1 MKTMARIVVVGGVL
15 AGLLG
20 AGQGE
25 AGFNTWTSGGP
36 AGGNTI
42 ESVAI
47 HATNPATVYAGGGA
61 SNKGAL
67 KSTTGGSSW
76 SPINNG
82 LALDPVHFP
91 LQSINTM
98 VVDHQNPNVVYAGGF
113 LDGVF
118 KSTDGGGSWSPANGT
133 PKVVGTGI
141 VEMAMDPKNSNVI
154 FAGATGGLFKTV
166 NGGATWERKEVGL
179 GDKYIFAIAFDPQ
192 NTNTVYV
199 ATQLNQVYKST
210 NGGDSW
216 TPSSTGLPTGV
227 GEVTANAL
235 AVDPTNS
242 SVVYLAGSTGG
253 VYKSMNGGLTW
264 QQTSQTALSTVTTA
278 VAIDPANTATVY
290 AGTLASSVFRSTDHG
305 ETWVKISEGMGNLG
319 IKNFAVSSS
328 GQCIYAA
335 TLNGVFQRETVPGGC
350 VPVPVAALLPTSRAV
365 QVGNAATVF
374 ATIINPSTTN
384 AVGCDIKLVSGVPAI
399 FNYQT
404 TNGSNVPVG
413 SPNQPANI
421 PAGGAQS
428 YVISLTPQ
436 QPINAT
442 QVEFAF
448 GCSNTATAASI
459 VGINTLLLYASP
471 TPVADV
477 VALAATATNGGTVH
491 IAGPSGAG
499 AFAVATV
506 NVGAGAQVTASVDT
520 GGVAL
525 PIALTICLSNPANG
539 QCLTAPAPS
548 VQVPV
553 NANETPTFSVFVF
566 GQGTPVGFDPAV
578 NRVFVRFTAGG
589 ATAGA
594 TSVAVKT
601 D

>member
-1 MKTMARIVVVGGVL
+1 MKTMARIAAVGGVL
-15 AGLLG
+15 AGLWG
-20 AGQGE
+20 AGQAE
-25 AGFNTWTSGGP
+25 AGLNTWTSGGP
-36 AGGNTI
+36 AGGT
-42 ESVAI
+42 EFETVAI
-47 HATNPATVYAGGGA
+47 HAPNPATVYAGGG
-61 SNKGAL
+61 SFNKGAF
-67 KSTTGGSSW
+67 KSTTGGASW
-76 SPINNG
+76 TPINNG
-82 LALDPVHFP
+82 LSVPNFAP
-91 LQSINTM
+91 LVTNAM
-98 VVDHQNPNVVYAGGF
+98 AVDHQNPNVVYAGTV
-113 LDGVF
+113 LAGVF
-118 KSTDGGGSWSPANGT
+118 KSTDGGASWNEANGT
-133 PKVVGTGI
+133 PKVVGTGV

-154 FAGATGGLFKTV
+154 FVGATGGLFKTA
-166 NGGATWERKEVGL
+166 NGGATWERKENGL
-179 GDKYIFAIAFDPQ
+179 ADKYIFAIAIDPQ
-192 NTNTVYV
+192 NTSTIYV

-210 NGGDSW
+210 NGGESW
-216 TPSSTGLPTGV
+216 TPSSSGLPTSPSK
-227 GEVTANAL
+227 VTANAL
-235 AVDPTNS
+235 AIDPTNTSIVYAGGS
-242 SVVYLAGSTGG
+242 SGG
-253 VYKSMNGGLTW
+253 VYKSTNGGASW
-264 QQTSQTALSTVTTA
+264 QVTSQTVLNTVVDSVA
-278 VAIDPANTATVY
+278 VDPANPATVY
-290 AGTLASSVFRSTDHG
+290 AGTHGASVFRSTNG
-305 ETWVKISEGMGNLG
+305 GGAWEKISNGMGDEGVRSLA
-319 IKNFAVSSS
+319 ISSS

-335 TLNGVFQRETVPGGC
+335 TENGVFQRETIPGGC

-384 AVGCDIKLVSGVPAI
+384 GIDCGVVLVSGVPVL
-399 FNYQT
+399 FSYQT
-404 TNGSNVPVG
+404 TNAGNVPVG

-477 VALAATATNGGTVH
+477 VALAATATNDGTVH
-491 IAGPSGAG
+491 IAGPSGAS